1 MSTENNNS
9 KNINNITS
17 SSINPEFLVTWTK
30 QSEGTSLRTRPNL
43 RMEYEKLEAE
53 PEERTTICGRLAF
66 GLLSRIIE
74 TGSKRLLKENDIPS
88 LELEAEPEERTT
100 ICGRLAFGLL
110 SRIIETGSKRL
121 LKENDIPSL
130 DVEGTKYLTEKLELK
145 WKNEIEIGRVRS
157 SKSRLRNAVLR
168 ALDKYWLFL
177 IVLLANLETLLVM
190 IQPVLLSFLL
200 AEMSN
205 NSPVDMGMLLVYYDK
220 RSNFENFY
228 VSRPN
233 FWPFYG

>member
-30 QSEGTSLRTRPNL
+30 QSEGISLRTRPNL
-43 RMEYEKLEAE
+43 HMEYEKLEAE

-88 LELEAEPEERTT
+88 L
-100 ICGRLAFGLL
+100 
-110 SRIIETGSKRL
+110 
-121 LKENDIPSL
+121 
-130 DVEGTKYLTEKLELK
+130 DVKGTKYLTEKLELK

-168 ALDKYWLFL
+168 APDKYLLSL

>member
-17 SSINPEFLVTWTK
+17 SSINPELLVTWTK

-43 RMEYEKLEAE
+43 HMEYEKLEAE

-88 LELEAEPEERTT
+88 L
-100 ICGRLAFGLL
+100 G
-110 SRIIETGSKRL
+110 
-121 LKENDIPSL
+121 
-130 DVEGTKYLTEKLELK
+130 VEGTKYLTEKLELK
-145 WKNEIEIGRVRS
+145 WKKEIEIGRVRS

-233 FWPFYG
+233 F

>member
-43 RMEYEKLEAE
+43 HMEYEKLEAE
-53 PEERTTICGRLAF
+53 PEERTTICGRQ
-66 GLLSRIIE
+66 
-74 TGSKRLLKENDIPS
+74 
-88 LELEAEPEERTT
+88 
-100 ICGRLAFGLL
+100 AFGLL

-168 ALDKYWLFL
+168 ALDKYLLSL

-200 AEMSN
+200 AEISK

>member
-43 RMEYEKLEAE
+43 HMEYEKLEAE
-53 PEERTTICGRLAF
+53 PEERTTICGRL
-66 GLLSRIIE
+66 
-74 TGSKRLLKENDIPS
+74 T
-88 LELEAEPEERTT
+88 
-100 ICGRLAFGLL
+100 FGLL

-168 ALDKYWLFL
+168 ALDKYLLSL

>member
-43 RMEYEKLEAE
+43 HMEYEKLEAE
-53 PEERTTICGRLAF
+53 PEERTTICGRLTF

-74 TGSKRLLKENDIPS
+74 TGSKRLLKEN
-88 LELEAEPEERTT
+88 
-100 ICGRLAFGLL
+100 
-110 SRIIETGSKRL
+110 
-121 LKENDIPSL
+121 NIPSL

-168 ALDKYWLFL
+168 ALDKYLLSL

>member
-43 RMEYEKLEAE
+43 HMEYEKLEAE
-53 PEERTTICGRLAF
+53 PEERTTICGRQ
-66 GLLSRIIE
+66 
-74 TGSKRLLKENDIPS
+74 
-88 LELEAEPEERTT
+88 
-100 ICGRLAFGLL
+100 AFGLL

-168 ALDKYWLFL
+168 ALDKYLLSL

>member
-43 RMEYEKLEAE
+43 HMKYEKLEAE
-53 PEERTTICGRLAF
+53 PEERTTICGRL
-66 GLLSRIIE
+66 
-74 TGSKRLLKENDIPS
+74 T
-88 LELEAEPEERTT
+88 
-100 ICGRLAFGLL
+100 FGLL

-168 ALDKYWLFL
+168 ALDKYLLSL

>member
-43 RMEYEKLEAE
+43 HMEYEKLEAE
-53 PEERTTICGRLAF
+53 PEERTTICGRLTF

-74 TGSKRLLKENDIPS
+74 TGSKRLLKEN
-88 LELEAEPEERTT
+88 
-100 ICGRLAFGLL
+100 
-110 SRIIETGSKRL
+110 
-121 LKENDIPSL
+121 NIPSL

-228 VSRPN
+228 LTA
-233 FWPFYG
+233 

>member
-43 RMEYEKLEAE
+43 HMKYEKLEAE
-53 PEERTTICGRLAF
+53 PEERTTICGRL
-66 GLLSRIIE
+66 
-74 TGSKRLLKENDIPS
+74 T
-88 LELEAEPEERTT
+88 
-100 ICGRLAFGLL
+100 FGLL

>member
-43 RMEYEKLEAE
+43 HMEYEK
-53 PEERTTICGRLAF
+53 
-66 GLLSRIIE
+66 
-74 TGSKRLLKENDIPS
+74 
-88 LELEAEPEERTT
+88 LEAEPEERTT

-168 ALDKYWLFL
+168 ALDKYWLSL

>member
-43 RMEYEKLEAE
+43 HMEYEKLEAE
-53 PEERTTICGRLAF
+53 PEERTTICGRQ
-66 GLLSRIIE
+66 
-74 TGSKRLLKENDIPS
+74 
-88 LELEAEPEERTT
+88 
-100 ICGRLAFGLL
+100 AFGLL

-157 SKSRLRNAVLR
+157 FKSRLRNAVLR
-168 ALDKYWLFL
+168 ALDKYLLSL

>member
-17 SSINPEFLVTWTK
+17 SSINPELLVTWTK

-43 RMEYEKLEAE
+43 HMEYEK
-53 PEERTTICGRLAF
+53 
-66 GLLSRIIE
+66 
-74 TGSKRLLKENDIPS
+74 
-88 LELEAEPEERTT
+88 LEAEPEERTT

-145 WKNEIEIGRVRS
+145 WKKEIEIGRVRS

>member
-1 MSTENNNS
+1 
-9 KNINNITS
+9 
-17 SSINPEFLVTWTK
+17 
-30 QSEGTSLRTRPNL
+30 
-43 RMEYEKLEAE
+43 MEYEKLEAE
-53 PEERTTICGRLAF
+53 PEERTTICGRLTF

-74 TGSKRLLKENDIPS
+74 TGSKRLLKEN
-88 LELEAEPEERTT
+88 
-100 ICGRLAFGLL
+100 
-110 SRIIETGSKRL
+110 
-121 LKENDIPSL
+121 NIPSL

-168 ALDKYWLFL
+168 ALDKYLLSL

-205 NSPVDMGMLLVYYDK
+205 NSPVDMGMLLFYYDK

>member
-30 QSEGTSLRTRPNL
+30 KSEGTSLRTRPNL
-43 RMEYEKLEAE
+43 HMEYEKLEAE
-53 PEERTTICGRLAF
+53 PEERTTICGRLTF

-74 TGSKRLLKENDIPS
+74 TGSKRLLKEN
-88 LELEAEPEERTT
+88 
-100 ICGRLAFGLL
+100 
-110 SRIIETGSKRL
+110 
-121 LKENDIPSL
+121 NIPSL

-168 ALDKYWLFL
+168 ALDKYLLSL

-205 NSPVDMGMLLVYYDK
+205 TSPVDMGMLLVYYDK

>member
-43 RMEYEKLEAE
+43 HMEYEK
-53 PEERTTICGRLAF
+53 
-66 GLLSRIIE
+66 
-74 TGSKRLLKENDIPS
+74 
-88 LELEAEPEERTT
+88 LEAEPEERTT

-168 ALDKYWLFL
+168 ALDKYLLSL

>member
-17 SSINPEFLVTWTK
+17 SSINPELLVMWTK

-43 RMEYEKLEAE
+43 HMEYEK
-53 PEERTTICGRLAF
+53 
-66 GLLSRIIE
+66 
-74 TGSKRLLKENDIPS
+74 
-88 LELEAEPEERTT
+88 LEAEPEERTT

>member
-43 RMEYEKLEAE
+43 HMEYEK
-53 PEERTTICGRLAF
+53 
-66 GLLSRIIE
+66 
-74 TGSKRLLKENDIPS
+74 
-88 LELEAEPEERTT
+88 LEAEPEERTT

-145 WKNEIEIGRVRS
+145 RKNEIEIGRVRS

-168 ALDKYWLFL
+168 ALDKYWLSL

>member
-43 RMEYEKLEAE
+43 HMEYEKLEAE
-53 PEERTTICGRLAF
+53 PEERTTICGRLTF

-74 TGSKRLLKENDIPS
+74 TGSKRLLKEN
-88 LELEAEPEERTT
+88 
-100 ICGRLAFGLL
+100 
-110 SRIIETGSKRL
+110 
-121 LKENDIPSL
+121 NIPSL

-168 ALDKYWLFL
+168 ALDKYLLSL

-200 AEMSN
+200 AEMSK

-220 RSNFENFY
+220 QSNFENFY

>member
-1 MSTENNNS
+1 
-9 KNINNITS
+9 
-17 SSINPEFLVTWTK
+17 
-30 QSEGTSLRTRPNL
+30 
-43 RMEYEKLEAE
+43 MEYEKLEAE

-74 TGSKRLLKENDIPS
+74 TGNKRPLKENNIPF
-88 LELEAEPEERTT
+88 L
-100 ICGRLAFGLL
+100 
-110 SRIIETGSKRL
+110 
-121 LKENDIPSL
+121 N
-130 DVEGTKYLTEKLELK
+130 VEGTKYLTEKLELK

-168 ALDKYWLFL
+168 ALDKYLLSL

-200 AEMSN
+200 AEMSK

-228 VSRPN
+228 VSRKYIN

>member
-43 RMEYEKLEAE
+43 HMEYEKLEAE
-53 PEERTTICGRLAF
+53 PEERTTICGRL
-66 GLLSRIIE
+66 
-74 TGSKRLLKENDIPS
+74 T
-88 LELEAEPEERTT
+88 
-100 ICGRLAFGLL
+100 FGLL

-168 ALDKYWLFL
+168 ALDKYWLSL

>member
-43 RMEYEKLEAE
+43 HMKYEK
-53 PEERTTICGRLAF
+53 
-66 GLLSRIIE
+66 
-74 TGSKRLLKENDIPS
+74 
-88 LELEAEPEERTT
+88 LEAEPEERTT

-168 ALDKYWLFL
+168 ALDKYLLSL

>member
-30 QSEGTSLRTRPNL
+30 KSEGTSLRTRPNL
-43 RMEYEKLEAE
+43 HMEYEKLEAE
-53 PEERTTICGRLAF
+53 PEERTTICGRLTF

-74 TGSKRLLKENDIPS
+74 TGSKRLLKEN
-88 LELEAEPEERTT
+88 
-100 ICGRLAFGLL
+100 
-110 SRIIETGSKRL
+110 
-121 LKENDIPSL
+121 NIPSL

-145 WKNEIEIGRVRS
+145 WKNEIEIGRVWS

-168 ALDKYWLFL
+168 ALDKYLLSL

-190 IQPVLLSFLL
+190 LQPVLLSFLL
-200 AEMSN
+200 AEMSK

>member
-30 QSEGTSLRTRPNL
+30 QSEVNLAPNEAQSTHGIRKAGGGTWRKNYNL
-43 RMEYEKLEAE
+43 WQTSVWPFIKNYRY
-53 PEERTTICGRLAF
+53 I
-66 GLLSRIIE
+66 
-74 TGSKRLLKENDIPS
+74 
-88 LELEAEPEERTT
+88 
-100 ICGRLAFGLL
+100 
-110 SRIIETGSKRL
+110 
-121 LKENDIPSL
+121 DIPSL

-168 ALDKYWLFL
+168 ALDKYLLSL
-177 IVLLANLETLLVM
+177 IVLLANLETLRVM

>member
-88 LELEAEPEERTT
+88 L
-100 ICGRLAFGLL
+100 
-110 SRIIETGSKRL
+110 
-121 LKENDIPSL
+121 

-168 ALDKYWLFL
+168 ALDKYWLSL

-200 AEMSN
+200 AEMSK

>member
-1 MSTENNNS
+1 
-9 KNINNITS
+9 
-17 SSINPEFLVTWTK
+17 
-30 QSEGTSLRTRPNL
+30 
-43 RMEYEKLEAE
+43 MEYEKLEAE

-74 TGSKRLLKENDIPS
+74 TGNKRPLKEN
-88 LELEAEPEERTT
+88 
-100 ICGRLAFGLL
+100 
-110 SRIIETGSKRL
+110 
-121 LKENDIPSL
+121 NIPSL

-168 ALDKYWLFL
+168 ALDKYLLSL
-177 IVLLANLETLLVM
+177 IVLLANLETLRVM

-233 FWPFYG
+233 FWPFYGQR

>member
-43 RMEYEKLEAE
+43 HMEYEK
-53 PEERTTICGRLAF
+53 
-66 GLLSRIIE
+66 
-74 TGSKRLLKENDIPS
+74 
-88 LELEAEPEERTT
+88 LEAEPEERTT

>member
-43 RMEYEKLEAE
+43 HMEYEKLEAE

-88 LELEAEPEERTT
+88 L
-100 ICGRLAFGLL
+100 
-110 SRIIETGSKRL
+110 
-121 LKENDIPSL
+121 
-130 DVEGTKYLTEKLELK
+130 DVKGTKYLTEKLELK

>member
-30 QSEGTSLRTRPNL
+30 KSEGTSLRTRPNL
-43 RMEYEKLEAE
+43 HMEYEKLEAE
-53 PEERTTICGRLAF
+53 PEERTTICGRQ
-66 GLLSRIIE
+66 
-74 TGSKRLLKENDIPS
+74 
-88 LELEAEPEERTT
+88 
-100 ICGRLAFGLL
+100 AFGLL

-145 WKNEIEIGRVRS
+145 WKNEIEIGRVWS

-168 ALDKYWLFL
+168 ALDKYLLSL

-190 IQPVLLSFLL
+190 LQPVLLSFLL
-200 AEMSN
+200 AEMSK